1 MDDILSLLQDFDVAN
16 FLPEPDKYL
25 NSLEGWIRLIVLA
38 GPLVLLGLGLWYYFA
53 PPKEANHSAGFRN
66 YWGMGSVEAWR
77 FAQKLAG
84 MGYTVLGGALTVIM
98 LVTFAF
104 WVNFRHDKKQRYHT
118 SIQCPQKPQCALTA
132 VVNIAVKAPVCNNL
146 GRQRRI
152 NNYKVYKA
160 GQNHQNRN
168 NICNFKFHLSFP
180 PLNL

>member
-1 MDDILSLLQDFDVAN
+1 MDDILSLLQDFNVAN
-16 FLPEPDKYL
+16 FLPEPEVYL

-98 LVTFAF
+98 LVVSLFFNGESALAMANAAVICVTIELILTLAL
-104 WVNFRHDKKQRYHT
+104 WIVISALVYRAYDKDG
-118 SIQCPQKPQCALTA
+118 
-132 VVNIAVKAPVCNNL
+132 N
-146 GRQRRI
+146 RR
-152 NNYKVYKA
+152 K
-160 GQNHQNRN
+160 R
-168 NICNFKFHLSFP
+168 
-180 PLNL
+180 

>member
-98 LVTFAF
+98 LVVSLFF
-104 WVNFRHDKKQRYHT
+104 NGEK
-118 SIQCPQKPQCALTA
+118 ALAMANAA
-132 VVNIAVKAPVCNNL
+132 VVCVAIELILTLALWIAINALVYRAYDKDGN
-146 GRQRRI
+146 RR
-152 NNYKVYKA
+152 KK
-160 GQNHQNRN
+160 
-168 NICNFKFHLSFP
+168 
-180 PLNL
+180 

>member
-16 FLPEPDKYL
+16 FLPEPEKYL

-98 LVTFAF
+98 LVVSLFFNGKNALAMANAAVICVSIELVLTLAL
-104 WVNFRHDKKQRYHT
+104 WIVINALVYRAYDKDG
-118 SIQCPQKPQCALTA
+118 
-132 VVNIAVKAPVCNNL
+132 N
-146 GRQRRI
+146 RR
-152 NNYKVYKA
+152 KK
-160 GQNHQNRN
+160 
-168 NICNFKFHLSFP
+168 
-180 PLNL
+180 